1 MTAATDAAVL
11 EADGVRKRFGAVEIL
26 RGMTMRVRRG
36 DVVSLIGPSGC
47 GKSTFLRCVN
57 HLETIDGGR
66 LEVDGR
72 LIGYR
77 EVGNTLHELPERD
90 VAAGRARIGMV
101 FQRFNLFAH
110 RTALQNVTEGP
121 IVVQKRRRREAEAE
135 GMALLEQVGLAHRA
149 AAYPS
154 ELSGGQQ
161 QRVAI
166 ARALAMRPSLLLLDE
181 PTSALDPELV
191 AEVAIVIRD
200 LARMGTTMLLVTHEM
215 GLVRSV
221 STRVALVDDGR
232 VVDEGPPG
240 SIPRRAV
247 AVNDVARH

>member
-181 PTSALDPELV
+181 PTSALDPDLV
-191 AEVAIVIRD
+191 AEVATVIRD

>member
-1 MTAATDAAVL
+1 MTAATNAAVL

-66 LEVDGR
+66 LAVDGR

-181 PTSALDPELV
+181 PTSALDPDLV
-191 AEVAIVIRD
+191 AEVATVIRD

-247 AVNDVARH
+247 AANDVARH

>member
-1 MTAATDAAVL
+1 MTAATNAAVL

-181 PTSALDPELV
+181 PTSALDPDLV
-191 AEVAIVIRD
+191 AEVATVIRD

-247 AVNDVARH
+247 AANDVARH

>member
-36 DVVSLIGPSGC
+36 DVVSRIGPAGW
-47 GKSTFLRCVN
+47 GKATFLRCGN

-181 PTSALDPELV
+181 PTSALDPDLV
-191 AEVAIVIRD
+191 AEVATVIRD

>member
-181 PTSALDPELV
+181 PTSALDPDLV
-191 AEVAIVIRD
+191 AEVATVIRD

-240 SIPRRAV
+240 SVPRRAG
-247 AVNDVARH
+247 AANDVARH

>member
-166 ARALAMRPSLLLLDE
+166 ARALARRPSLRLLDE
-181 PTSALDPELV
+181 PTSALDPDLV
-191 AEVAIVIRD
+191 AEVATVIRD